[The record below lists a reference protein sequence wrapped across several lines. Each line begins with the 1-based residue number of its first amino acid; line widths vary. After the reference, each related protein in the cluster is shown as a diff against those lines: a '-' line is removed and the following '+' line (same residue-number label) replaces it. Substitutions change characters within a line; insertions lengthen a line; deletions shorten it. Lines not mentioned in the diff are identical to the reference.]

1 MSPTG
6 TALLDEI
13 HAKGL
18 SAAQAHFDKLVECMH
33 SVLPDGVKETIPKT
47 LEEVAGLFS
56 ASTKEFFLTIL
67 PEKPGYESM
76 SVVFCLEDAYTLRPP
91 EIKSRWSLKKF
102 SVLIGGNGMFQA
114 PKEYIA
120 MTIEDALVLS
130 KQIFKYREKYA
141 AENPAISSF
150 PETATTKP
158 N

>member
-1 MSPTG
+1 MSTE
-6 TALLDEI
+6 LLDNI

-18 SAAQAHFDKLVECMH
+18 STAQAHFESLVECMH

-47 LEEVAGLFS
+47 LDEVAGLFS
-56 ASTKEFFLTIL
+56 ASTKEFFLVIL
-67 PEKPGYESM
+67 PDKPGYESM
-76 SVVFCLEDAYTLRPP
+76 NAVFEYQGIGPTAAG
-91 EIKSRWSLKKF
+91 WSLKKF

-141 AENPAISSF
+141 AENIPM
-150 PETATTKP
+150 PETATTRP